1 MTFKKID
8 ARLYAATL
16 TAKIGS
22 RSYRIDLRI
31 DGREGDYRVDRL
43 GTLGYIWE
51 AIDSGRGFSSV
62 AKATA
67 HAGNGSG
74 RRSRKATFAHGSSAS
89 SARGS
94 AGARRRRGRRSK
106 NFKES

>member
-67 HAGNGSG
+67 HA
-74 RRSRKATFAHGSSAS
+74 RKWLRAAVAEGDLCP
-89 SARGS
+89 RVE
-94 AGARRRRGRRSK
+94 R
-106 NFKES
+106 